1 MNVIQ
6 RELRASAVCVIPRFV
21 NMCNGG
27 IKCLFSLDWR
37 LTSEEVFSRSCL
49 TLCFTYNSYQHRS
62 LNIVIQRN
70 YTCSL
75 EQCDCYA
82 LEYQQMITS
91 TFTCEYQL
99 LLASISVLIADAY
112 CVHRMRDLFIVP
124 FVLAM
129 SSIPFTTEVWIKD
142 LENYM
147 TSRHSWAVYPGL
159 IIV

>member
-6 RELRASAVCVIPRFV
+6 RELRASTVCVIPRFV

-62 LNIVIQRN
+62 LNIVIQKE
-70 YTCSL
+70 YTCSM

-82 LEYQQMITS
+82 PEYQQNDHNYIYVWNPTV
-91 TFTCEYQL
+91 T
-99 LLASISVLIADAY
+99 SISDLIADAY

-124 FVLAM
+124 FMLVM